1 MSQAIVVSPNLTN
14 FQSSTGRHSLS
25 FLSKTSVQ
33 HRVLVRDYKMRKMTR
48 ELATNASSK
57 SRHLANFESTVWG
70 SHFLSYTPQLTE
82 ISSQEKLEVE
92 DLKEKVMKMLVETP
106 DNSAQKLVLIDTMQ
120 RLGVSYHFDNE
131 IEKSIQNIFDM
142 TMSQLQS
149 ENDDNLYIVSLRF
162 RLVRQQG
169 HYMSSDVFKQFTD
182 HGGKFKETLDVLGL
196 LSLYEASHMRVHDE
210 EILEEALTFTT
221 THLESMLPNMTNNS
235 LKVQVTEALSKPIRK
250 TVPRVGARKYIHIY
264 ENIEAHNNLLLKFAK
279 LDFNML
285 QKLHQQELNEITR
298 WWKDLDFAKKLPYAK
313 DRFVEGY
320 FWMNGMSFEPQY
332 SRMRKIL
339 AKVLHMHSIID
350 DTCDSYGTFDELVL
364 FTSAIQRWDI
374 RAMNSLPPYM
384 RIIYQELLNIYD
396 EMEQVLTNEAGKSES
411 VYYAKNEMKRL
422 ATAYMKEIDW
432 LNDGYIPKYDEYMTN
447 ALVTATGMFY
457 VTHSLIGME
466 ELITKETIE
475 WITNEPLIVR
485 AASLIARFM
494 DDIADHEVQQQ
505 IEHVASIIDCYI
517 KEYGASKEEAC
528 VEMKKEVTNAWKDIN
543 KEFLLTRK
551 VPFFILKQ
559 ALNYARLTDTVFG
572 GGHDGYTNSNCK
584 TKNLITSLFV
594 ESVNI

>member
-1 MSQAIVVSPNLTN
+1 MSASSPNKC
-14 FQSSTGRHSLS
+14 RP
-25 FLSKTSVQ
+25 
-33 HRVLVRDYKMRKMTR
+33 
-48 ELATNASSK
+48 
-57 SRHLANFESTVWG
+57 LANFHPTVWG
-70 SHFLSYTPQLTE
+70 YHFLSYTPE
-82 ISSQEKLEVE
+82 ITNQEKVEVDE
-92 DLKEKVMKMLVETP
+92 YKETIRKMLVEAP
-106 DNSAQKLVLIDTMQ
+106 EGSQQKLVLIDAIQ
-120 RLGVSYHFDNE
+120 RLGVAYHFDNE
-131 IEKSIQNIFDM
+131 IETSIQNIFYA
-142 TMSQLQS
+142 SQQ
-149 ENDDNLYIVSLRF
+149 NDDNLHVVSLCF

-169 HYMSSDVFKQFTD
+169 YYMSSDVFKQFTEQD
-182 HGGKFKETLDVLGL
+182 GKFKETLTNDVQGL
-196 LSLYEASHMRVHDE
+196 LSLYEASHLRVQDE

-264 ENIEAHNNLLLKFAK
+264 ENIEEHNNLLLKFAK

-313 DRFVEGY
+313 DRLVEAY
-320 FWMNGMSFEPQY
+320 FWMNGLSFEPQY

-339 AKVLHMHSIID
+339 AKLLYMNTIID
-350 DTCDSYGTFDELVL
+350 DTYDAYGTFDELVL

-374 RAMNSLPPYM
+374 RAMDSLPPFM
-384 RIIYQELLNIYD
+384 RTIYQELLNIYD
-396 EMEQVLTNEAGKSES
+396 EMEQVLTKEAGKSKR

-447 ALVTATGMFY
+447 ALVTGTGMLY

-485 AASLIARFM
+485 AASLITRFM

-505 IEHVASIIDCYI
+505 IEHVASIIDSYI

-528 VEMKKEVTNAWKDIN
+528 VEMQKEVTNAWKDIN

-551 VPFFILKQ
+551 VPFFILEQ
-559 ALNYARLTDTVFG
+559 ALNYARLADTVFG